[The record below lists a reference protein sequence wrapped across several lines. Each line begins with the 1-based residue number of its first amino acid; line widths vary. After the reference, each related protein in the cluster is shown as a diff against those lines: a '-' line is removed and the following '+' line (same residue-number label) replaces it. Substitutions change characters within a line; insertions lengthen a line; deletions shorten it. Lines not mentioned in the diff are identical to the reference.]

1 MTAKQEIE
9 TLKQSI
15 HQYDYLYY
23 IKNSPTVSDQE
34 YDALLRRLEELE
46 AAHPEYVTLD
56 SPTQR
61 VGGKVDERFKAV
73 VHPVPMLSLD
83 NTYNVDE
90 LRAFHQRVLKGL
102 PDVPEDA
109 IEYVVELKFDG
120 LAVAL
125 TYEDGLLVSGATR
138 GDGLQGEDITA
149 NLRTIRS
156 IPLKIDTEPFHHIE
170 LRGEVFMPKKEFER
184 INAQREAEGEMPF
197 ANPRNAAAGA
207 LRLLDPAVTAQ
218 RRLDIFIYGVGF
230 LDANPFQTHYELQ
243 EKLSALR
250 FPVNEHNRLCKN
262 FESALA
268 LIEEFRDKQ
277 KELDYEVDGLVIQLN
292 SLAHRKKLG
301 ATSKFPRWA
310 VAYKYEAEQA
320 VTEIIDIVCQVGR
333 TGSITPVAELRSV
346 FVSGSTVSRATLHN
360 EDEIK
365 RKDIR
370 VGDRVVIEK
379 AGDIIPQVVRVIEL
393 SGKRGRP
400 FKMPTTCPECQAPVY
415 RAESE
420 AVWRCVNGACP
431 AQLKERLKYF
441 ASRKAMDID
450 HLGPA
455 VIEQLVDSGRVKNFS
470 DLYILKKDDV
480 AALERMADKSAQNL
494 IEEIEK
500 SKSAGLPRFLHAL
513 GVRHVGQRT
522 AIILARRFRSLN
534 KLQET
539 TYDELERI
547 DEIGPVIAESL
558 RAFLDRDT
566 NRQEIERLRKRGIL
580 MKEQGDAPESGG
592 LLEGRQFV
600 LTGTLSQFTREEAK
614 EKIQSLGGRVTA
626 TVSKNT
632 DYLVAGT
639 SAGSK
644 LEKARKLGITVLDEE
659 ALQKLMESRH

>member
-1 MTAKQEIE
+1 
-9 TLKQSI
+9 
-15 HQYDYLYY
+15 
-23 IKNSPTVSDQE
+23 
-34 YDALLRRLEELE
+34 
-46 AAHPEYVTLD
+46 
-56 SPTQR
+56 
-61 VGGKVDERFKAV
+61 
-73 VHPVPMLSLD
+73 
-83 NTYNVDE
+83 
-90 LRAFHQRVLKGL
+90 
-102 PDVPEDA
+102 
-109 IEYVVELKFDG
+109 
-120 LAVAL
+120 
-125 TYEDGLLVSGATR
+125 
-138 GDGLQGEDITA
+138 
-149 NLRTIRS
+149 
-156 IPLKIDTEPFHHIE
+156 
-170 LRGEVFMPKKEFER
+170 MPKKEFER

-268 LIEEFRDKQ
+268 LIEEFRDKR

-500 SKSAGLPRFLHAL
+500 SKPAGLPRFLHAL

-566 NRQEIERLRKRGIL
+566 NRQEIKRLRERGIL
-580 MKEQGDAPESGG
+580 MEEQGDPSESGG
-592 LLEGRQFV
+592 VLEGRQFV
-600 LTGTLSQFTREEAK
+600 LTGTLSRFTREEAK
-614 EKIQSLGGRVTA
+614 TKIQSLGGRVTA

-644 LEKARKLGITVLDEE
+644 LEKARQLGIQILDEE
-659 ALQKLMESRH
+659 ALQKLMESGH

>member
-1 MTAKQEIE
+1 
-9 TLKQSI
+9 
-15 HQYDYLYY
+15 
-23 IKNSPTVSDQE
+23 
-34 YDALLRRLEELE
+34 
-46 AAHPEYVTLD
+46 
-56 SPTQR
+56 
-61 VGGKVDERFKAV
+61 
-73 VHPVPMLSLD
+73 
-83 NTYNVDE
+83 
-90 LRAFHQRVLKGL
+90 
-102 PDVPEDA
+102 
-109 IEYVVELKFDG
+109 
-120 LAVAL
+120 
-125 TYEDGLLVSGATR
+125 
-138 GDGLQGEDITA
+138 
-149 NLRTIRS
+149 
-156 IPLKIDTEPFHHIE
+156 
-170 LRGEVFMPKKEFER
+170 
-184 INAQREAEGEMPF
+184 
-197 ANPRNAAAGA
+197 
-207 LRLLDPAVTAQ
+207 
-218 RRLDIFIYGVGF
+218 
-230 LDANPFQTHYELQ
+230 LQ

-268 LIEEFRDKQ
+268 LIEEFRDKR

-379 AGDIIPQVVRVIEL
+379 AGDIIPQVVRVIEF
-393 SGKRGRP
+393 SEKTGKRGRP
-400 FKMPTTCPECQAPVY
+400 FKMPITCPECQAPVY

-420 AVWRCVNGACP
+420 AVWRCVNSACP

-470 DLYILKKDDV
+470 DLYILKKAEV

-494 IEEIEK
+494 IKEIEK
-500 SKSAGLPRFLHAL
+500 SKSAGLSRFLHAL

-539 TYDELERI
+539 SYDELEKI
-547 DEIGPVIAESL
+547 EEIGPVIAESL

-566 NRQEIERLRKRGIL
+566 NLQEIERLRERGIL
-580 MKEQGDAPESGG
+580 MEEQGDSPESGG
-592 LLEGRQFV
+592 VLEGRQFV
-600 LTGTLSQFTREEAK
+600 LTGTLSRFTREEAK
-614 EKIQSLGGRVTA
+614 TKIQSLGGRVTA

-644 LEKARKLGITVLDEE
+644 LEIARQLGIQILDEE
-659 ALQKLMESRH
+659 ALQKLIESGH